1 MKNAIKKFPI
11 IVLAFAMVLTAMLAC
26 ARPAHAAYKV
36 PKHPAV
42 FVTTNEILNGY
53 KFKKNIMYIEV
64 CKGVVA
70 NKAGD
75 GYVKGHKDL
84 YISYRY
90 KGHPKKGKTVTS
102 YFPMSRNHFEAN
114 ARYDF
119 IKTKKGKWKMIFAAA
134 S

>member
-11 IVLAFAMVLTAMLAC
+11 IVLAFAMAIMTMVAC
-26 ARPAHAAYKV
+26 ARPAYAAYKV
-36 PKHPAV
+36 PKHPVV
-42 FVTTNEILNGY
+42 FVTTNEILNGF

-90 KGHPKKGKTVTS
+90 KGHPKKGKTVVS

-119 IKTKKGKWKMIFAAA
+119 VMKKGKWKMIFAA
-134 S
+134 